1 MNISGSHKIVIKA
14 PIKDVFENFNDP
26 NKQREWVVQPYMLCD
41 YTPPLQK
48 GCTYTV
54 TGKFMQKPIE
64 FRYEV
69 VEFSPP
75 TNIVLK
81 LKGSGTGIITIT
93 FTEVKGGT
101 EVDFGFNRDFSGWLT
116 SYTALDIQNVLYDK
130 TEADLN
136 SFKAFVEG

>member
-1 MNISGSHKIVIKA
+1 MAMWGVCGSAVACGARWDTFSISTKKMPVDTFQTFDILHDCVVGYQSSCGPSVE
-14 PIKDVFENFNDP
+14 VCNDGA
-26 NKQREWVVQPYMLCD
+26 KWH
-41 YTPPLQK
+41 T
-48 GCTYTV
+48 
-54 TGKFMQKPIE
+54 
-64 FRYEV
+64 
-69 VEFSPP
+69 S
-75 TNIVLK
+75 
-81 LKGSGTGIITIT
+81 SGTGIITIT